1 MRRYWNE
8 IKTAWVQG
16 NLWTRLSL
24 LVMGSG
30 YCACDRW
37 GKGILMT
44 LMEVFFFLFTGRVSW
59 QYIRK
64 LNTLGTVQRKETLD
78 LTTLQKTVNHYDNS
92 LLILLFGV
100 VGILIIAAFV
110 VLYVSNFKTVFR
122 MQQMKEKG
130 EHPLLKI
137 LNFLNDKGSGL
148 NLRLI
153 YNGDDSYDFSIESSI
168 IREHIN
174 TMKEDCRELINRKF
188 HVSLLALPVL
198 GVILVNVIPIIFM
211 ICVAFTNYD
220 MDHQP
225 PTYLFTWV
233 GLKNFRQLF
242 TSSATV
248 TFGYAFIRILFWT
261 LLWAFLA
268 TFSTYFGGIMLAKLI
283 NDRQVR
289 WKKMWRT
296 LFVIT
301 IAIPQFVTLLLVG
314 KMFGDYGI
322 VNSICNKTG
331 LTDLLRQIGLVGKGL
346 SYIPFLTKPG
356 WAHVMI
362 VLINIWVGVSF
373 QMLSATG
380 ILMNIPHE
388 QMESAKIDGANERQI
403 FWKITM
409 PYMLFVTGPSL
420 LTALIANI
428 NNFNVIYLLTTDY
441 VTSNMNYANSNAK
454 EVDLLVTWLFRLT
467 NDYSNYK
474 MASVIGICVFCIC
487 AVLTLIGFTRMIAGN
502 KEEEF
507 Q

>member
-1 MRRYWNE
+1 
-8 IKTAWVQG
+8 
-16 NLWTRLSL
+16 
-24 LVMGSG
+24 
-30 YCACDRW
+30 
-37 GKGILMT
+37 MT

-122 MQQMKEKG
+122 MQQMKEHG
-130 EHPLLKI
+130 
-137 LNFLNDKGSGL
+137 
-148 NLRLI
+148 
-153 YNGDDSYDFSIESSI
+153 
-168 IREHIN
+168 EHIN
-174 TMKEDCRELINRKF
+174 TMKEDCWELINRKF

-248 TFGYAFIRILFWT
+248 TFGYAFIHILFWT
-261 LLWAFLA
+261 LLWALLA

-322 VNSICNKTG
+322 VNSICSKTG

-362 VLINIWVGVSF
+362 VLINIWVGVPF

>member
-122 MQQMKEKG
+122 MQQMKEHG
-130 EHPLLKI
+130 
-137 LNFLNDKGSGL
+137 
-148 NLRLI
+148 
-153 YNGDDSYDFSIESSI
+153 
-168 IREHIN
+168 EHIN
-174 TMKEDCRELINRKF
+174 TMKEDCWELINRKF

-261 LLWAFLA
+261 LLWALLA

-322 VNSICNKTG
+322 VNSICSKTG

-362 VLINIWVGVSF
+362 VLINIWVGVPF

-467 NDYSNYK
+467 NNYSNYK

>member
-1 MRRYWNE
+1 
-8 IKTAWVQG
+8 
-16 NLWTRLSL
+16 
-24 LVMGSG
+24 
-30 YCACDRW
+30 
-37 GKGILMT
+37 MT

-122 MQQMKEKG
+122 MQQMKEHG
-130 EHPLLKI
+130 
-137 LNFLNDKGSGL
+137 
-148 NLRLI
+148 
-153 YNGDDSYDFSIESSI
+153 
-168 IREHIN
+168 EHIN
-174 TMKEDCRELINRKF
+174 TMKEDCWELINRKF

-261 LLWAFLA
+261 LLWALLA

-322 VNSICNKTG
+322 VNSICSKTG

-362 VLINIWVGVSF
+362 VLINIWVGVPF

>member
-110 VLYVSNFKTVFR
+110 ALYVSNFKTVFR
-122 MQQMKEKG
+122 MQQMKEHG
-130 EHPLLKI
+130 
-137 LNFLNDKGSGL
+137 
-148 NLRLI
+148 
-153 YNGDDSYDFSIESSI
+153 
-168 IREHIN
+168 EHIN
-174 TMKEDCRELINRKF
+174 TMKEDCRELINRKL

-261 LLWAFLA
+261 LLWALLA

-289 WKKMWRT
+289 WKKMWRA

-322 VNSICNKTG
+322 VNSICSKTG

-362 VLINIWVGVSF
+362 VLINIWVGVPF

-454 EVDLLVTWLFRLT
+454 EVDLLVTWLFSLT

>member
-1 MRRYWNE
+1 
-8 IKTAWVQG
+8 
-16 NLWTRLSL
+16 
-24 LVMGSG
+24 
-30 YCACDRW
+30 
-37 GKGILMT
+37 MT

-110 VLYVSNFKTVFR
+110 ALYVSNFKTVFR
-122 MQQMKEKG
+122 MQQMKEHG
-130 EHPLLKI
+130 
-137 LNFLNDKGSGL
+137 
-148 NLRLI
+148 
-153 YNGDDSYDFSIESSI
+153 
-168 IREHIN
+168 EHIN
-174 TMKEDCRELINRKF
+174 TMKEDCREPINRKF

-261 LLWAFLA
+261 LLWALLA

-314 KMFGDYGI
+314 KMLGDYGI
-322 VNSICNKTG
+322 VNSICSKTG

-362 VLINIWVGVSF
+362 VLINIWVGVPF

>member
-44 LMEVFFFLFTGRVSW
+44 LMEVFFFLFTGKVSW

-110 VLYVSNFKTVFR
+110 ALYVSNFKTVFR
-122 MQQMKEKG
+122 MQQMKEHG
-130 EHPLLKI
+130 
-137 LNFLNDKGSGL
+137 
-148 NLRLI
+148 
-153 YNGDDSYDFSIESSI
+153 
-168 IREHIN
+168 EHIN

-188 HVSLLALPVL
+188 HVILLALPVL

-261 LLWAFLA
+261 LLWALLA

-322 VNSICNKTG
+322 VNSICSKTG
-331 LTDLLRQIGLVGKGL
+331 LTELLRQIGLVGKGL

-362 VLINIWVGVSF
+362 VLINIWVGVPF